1 MESNAYICIRQLHK
15 SFVKGDERVEVLQAL
30 DLDIQQG
37 EFVSLMGPSGSGK
50 SSLLNLIGG
59 LDVPDQGQIFVQN
72 QALHQ
77 FSPAQSASWRAKSVG
92 FIFQFYNLL
101 PGLTALQNVQLPL
114 LLTTMSGKERQRRAE
129 IALDLVG
136 MLERKAHKP
145 AELSGGQEQ
154 RVAIARALVTDPQ
167 LILADEPT
175 GDLDRATADEVL
187 QLLRALQQD
196 YGKTIVMVTHD
207 SKAAESASRHIVMDK
222 GRLAAQTRPRQVA

>member
-1 MESNAYICIRQLHK
+1 MNPQAYIHIQGLNK
-15 SFVKGDERVEVLQAL
+15 SFHKGNEQVQVLR
-30 DLDIQQG
+30 DLSLTIRQG

-50 SSLLNLIGG
+50 STLLNLIGG
-59 LDVPDQGQIFVQN
+59 LDQPSHGEIFVQG
-72 QALHQ
+72 QPLHQ
-77 FSPAQSASWRAKSVG
+77 FNAAQSAAWRARSVG

-114 LLTTMSGKERQRRAE
+114 LLAEMSAKERTRRAE

-136 MLERKAHKP
+136 MLPRKNHKP
-145 AELSGGQEQ
+145 SELSGGQEQ

-175 GDLDRATADEVL
+175 GDLDRETADEVL

-207 SKAAESASRHIVMDK
+207 QKAAQSASRHILMDK
-222 GRLAAQTRPRQVA
+222 GQLADHSAHLRVA